1 MERSVCKYGY
11 GHVKNNFFKRK
22 RITSTEVFKQA
33 IITAECNIKWISD
46 LYQIYT
52 RFIPDWYKINLLNRR
67 VMIIRDTIMK
77 TSSSATMSL
86 SWHIMLWKNK
96 HSYGTHSDV
105 IEQWI
110 LLFCKSSK
118 CREESRG
125 QRHIY
130 RKTIIEKERK
140 FIYYGV
146 EVTAYCRSKKM
157 IDTYIHT
164 SVHRWIDR

>member
-1 MERSVCKYGY
+1 MTYNA
-11 GHVKNNFFKRK
+11 VK
-22 RITSTEVFKQA
+22 KQ
-33 IITAECNIKWISD
+33 IQK
-46 LYQIYT
+46 
-52 RFIPDWYKINLLNRR
+52 
-67 VMIIRDTIMK
+67 
-77 TSSSATMSL
+77 
-86 SWHIMLWKNK
+86 ML
-96 HSYGTHSDV
+96 SYGTHSDV

-157 IDTYIHT
+157 IDAYIHTYIHIYIHAYIHTYIHT
-164 SVHRWIDR
+164 YIHRYTDRYIDR